1 MRSLFQL
8 MTLLVLNN
16 AQLSARQQDS
26 YQEDDPRDQ
35 RAFATLSVSLGGA
48 GYNRI
53 EGLPFW
59 IGPVGRTAGPNPFR
73 GRAVVILRSDPAVN
87 LDQVGYWIQGEKVLE
102 RRFVVGVGGY
112 SEVVPIE
119 DRGLSNIDNSLS
131 SFIFHDDYRDYYNRQ
146 GVSAYAGYAP
156 VRGPLSAFVELR
168 TENHDVLGRSNPNS
182 LLRNNRAW
190 RFQPLVA
197 EGRVNSVSLGAQ
209 FDNRP
214 RRTAGRR
221 PGWFVEV
228 GVMRALGGNDLV
240 FPVVRSSA
248 TDPPLAGIPT
258 IEPSFSIGT
267 LDLRRYSVF
276 ANLNLNLRFV
286 ASGAL
291 SSEVLPPQFQS
302 ALGGRGSLPGL
313 NTLAERPGATVPA
326 MDCGAR
332 TTVVVSTDID
342 IGSPRLF
349 SGYGCDRYVLFQ
361 AQLEGYFGFRIGSE
375 DLGWRGG
382 PTNFTFELVPR
393 WIAFFDA
400 AQAWALGPLG
410 VFPRSDESR
419 KYDAGGGIAFGDL
432 GFFVAVPLQ
441 GGDRAAKL
449 VVRLGSRF

>member
-1 MRSLFQL
+1 MKFLFRL
-8 MTLLVLNN
+8 MTLLALNST
-16 AQLSARQQDS
+16 QLSARQRDPD
-26 YQEDDPRDQ
+26 QEDDSRAQ

-48 GYNRI
+48 GYNRV

-73 GRAVVILRSDPAVN
+73 GRAAAILRSDPAVN
-87 LDQVGYWIQGEKVLE
+87 LDQIGYWVQGEKVLE
-102 RRFVVGVGGY
+102 RKYMVGVSGY

-131 SFIFHDDYRDYYNRQ
+131 TAIFHDDYRDYYNRQ

-156 VRGPLSAFVELR
+156 VRGPLSALVELR
-168 TENHDVLGRSNPNS
+168 TERHEVLVRSSPQS
-182 LLRNNRAW
+182 LFRNNAAW

-197 EGRVNSVSLGAQ
+197 QGTVHSVSLGAQ

-214 RRTAGRR
+214 RRATGRR
-221 PGWFVEV
+221 AGWFVEA
-228 GVMRALGGNDLV
+228 GIMQALGGNDLV
-240 FPVVRSSA
+240 FPVVRRSA
-248 TDPPLAGIPT
+248 TDPPLAGIAT
-258 IEPSFSIGT
+258 IDPSFSIAT

-291 SSEVLPPQFQS
+291 SDEVLPPQFQY

-313 NTLAERPGATVPA
+313 NTLAERPGATPPA

-332 TTVVVSTDID
+332 TAVFVATDIATV
-342 IGSPRLF
+342 SPRLYSF
-349 SGYGCDRYVLFQ
+349 YGCDRYVLFQ
-361 AQLEGYFGFRIGSE
+361 AQLEGYFGFRIGDE
-375 DLGWRGG
+375 GLGFRGG
-382 PTNFTFELVPR
+382 PTNLTFELVPR

-441 GGDRAAKL
+441 GGDRDAKL

>member
-1 MRSLFQL
+1 MKFLFL
-8 MTLLVLNN
+8 LTTLLMLTGT
-16 AQLSARQQDS
+16 QLSARQQDPD
-26 YQEDDPRDQ
+26 QDDDSRAQ
-35 RAFATLSVSLGGA
+35 RAFATLSVSLGGS

-73 GRAVVILRSDPAVN
+73 GRAVLILRSDPAVN
-87 LDQVGYWIQGEKVLE
+87 LDQVGYRVQGEKVLQ
-102 RRFVVGVGGY
+102 RKFLVGVSGY

-131 SFIFHDDYRDYYNRQ
+131 TFIFHDDYRDYYNRQ
-146 GVSAYAGYAP
+146 GVSAYAAYAP
-156 VRGPLSAFVELR
+156 VRGSVSAFVELR
-168 TENHDVLGRSNPNS
+168 TERHDVLGRSNPQS
-182 LLRNNRAW
+182 LFRNNSAW

-197 EGRVNSVSLGAQ
+197 EGKVHSASLGAQ

-214 RRTAGRR
+214 RRTTGRR
-221 PGWFVEV
+221 PGWFVQA
-228 GVMRALGGNDLV
+228 GIMQALGGNDLV
-240 FPVVRSSA
+240 FPEVRRSA
-248 TDPPLAGIPT
+248 TDPPLTGIPT
-258 IEPSFSIGT
+258 IDPSFSIGT
-267 LDLRRYSVF
+267 LDLRRYNAF

-291 SSEVLPPQFQS
+291 SNEVLPPQFQH

-313 NTLAERPGATVPA
+313 NTLAERLGAPPA

-332 TTVVVSTDID
+332 TAVLVSTDLE
-342 IGSPRLF
+342 IGSPRLYSF
-349 SGYGCDRYVLFQ
+349 YGCDRYVLFQ
-361 AQLEGYFGFRIGSE
+361 VQLEGYFGFRIGPE
-375 DLGWRGG
+375 DLGLRGG
-382 PTNFTFELVPR
+382 PTNLRFELVPR

-441 GGDRAAKL
+441 GGDRDPRL